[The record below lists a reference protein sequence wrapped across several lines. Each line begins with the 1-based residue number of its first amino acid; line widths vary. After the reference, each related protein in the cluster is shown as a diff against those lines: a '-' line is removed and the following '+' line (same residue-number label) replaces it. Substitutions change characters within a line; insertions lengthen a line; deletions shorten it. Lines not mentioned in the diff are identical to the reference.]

1 MPAGELTHAFLDEGQ
16 DLAVRLGDQTRLE
29 DGPEQF
35 LAEQEGEVREVV
47 DVELGA
53 QDDHQLF
60 FGQKNRVDF
69 VRKVDFED
77 RLFLDFG
84 PHDDAVLSVG
94 LDPGRDERDQVEV
107 GPGLDVREA
116 ALVST
121 RRSP

>member
-1 MPAGELTHAFLDEGQ
+1 M
-16 DLAVRLGDQTRLE
+16 RLGDQTRLE

-60 FGQKNRVDF
+60 FRQKNRVNF